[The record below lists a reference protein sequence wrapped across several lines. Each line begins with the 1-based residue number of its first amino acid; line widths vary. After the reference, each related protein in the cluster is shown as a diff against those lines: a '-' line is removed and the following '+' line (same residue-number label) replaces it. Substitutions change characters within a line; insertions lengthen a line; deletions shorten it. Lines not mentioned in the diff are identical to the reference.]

1 MKLPNEMRTA
11 LDATGL
17 PWEVEPGKKHQKIKL
32 GGRLVAILP
41 YGKEQSAYKRALLN
55 TISQIRRAAQE
66 LKTQ

>member
-41 YGKEQSAYKRALLN
+41 YGKEQSAYRRALLN
-55 TISQIRRAAQE
+55 SITQVRRMARE
-66 LKTQ
+66 MRTQ